1 MTLIRGHRQ
10 LVAVLAILILV
21 GLMAFGLWHVIV
33 GGLLHGNARAATFGA
48 VLATAAGGLLGAGFV
63 VARRLPRA

>member
-1 MTLIRGHRQ
+1 MTMIRDHGR
-10 LVAVLAILILV
+10 LVAVLAILILA

-33 GGLLHGNARAATFGA
+33 GGLLHNNARAATFGA